1 MGFRKTVGPNRV
13 STTGATGGW
22 RRKHGGEIRALY
34 WRSREFWEVFS
45 RCLAKLPQG
54 IADAFYLRELDELTA
69 DEVQQTLEITPANL
83 WKRLHRARVLLRE
96 CLESGWFN
104 APSKPSRSIPERS
117 V

>member
-1 MGFRKTVGPNRV
+1 MEFQKTVGPDRV

-22 RRKHGGEIRALY
+22 CPKRGGEIPA
-34 WRSREFWEVFS
+34 RSGVGEFWEVFN
-45 RCLAKLPQG
+45 RCLARLPQG

-104 APSKPSRSIPERS
+104 ASSKPSPSKSERS
-117 V
+117 D